1 MWERSA
7 EAGKCSERG
16 WAAEEQFSKGPILKR
31 AGTFLLVLISLYY
44 LKLILKWQVSE
55 NPSIFTESSVI
66 TDLGKKKVHS
76 FIVSAD
82 LYLDSC
88 E

>member
-44 LKLILKWQVSE
+44 LKLILK
-55 NPSIFTESSVI
+55 
-66 TDLGKKKVHS
+66 
-76 FIVSAD
+76 
-82 LYLDSC
+82 
-88 E
+88 